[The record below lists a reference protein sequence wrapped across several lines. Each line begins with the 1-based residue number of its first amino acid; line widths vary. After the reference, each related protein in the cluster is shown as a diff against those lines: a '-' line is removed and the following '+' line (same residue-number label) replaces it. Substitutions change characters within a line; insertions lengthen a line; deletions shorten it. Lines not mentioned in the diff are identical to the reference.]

1 MAPQGHVAA
10 MTRRL
15 RITALTSENFAHY
28 GDIIEARDTPTRMI
42 NQGMCG
48 RHHDL
53 AALDFSDGRAGISL
67 FDAKARHLPHLV
79 DMVERHPD
87 GSQAFVPLNGVPF
100 LVVVA
105 DDADG
110 VPVNLKAFITA
121 PGQSINLHRGVWH
134 GVLAPIGAPG
144 KYIVV
149 DRIGEGPNLEEH
161 WFDDPFVVE
170 STT

>member
-1 MAPQGHVAA
+1 
-10 MTRRL
+10 MTRQL
-15 RITALTSENFAHY
+15 RITTLTADAFAAY
-28 GDIIEARDTPTRMI
+28 GDIIEARDAPTKMI

-53 AALDFSDGRAGISL
+53 ASLDFSDGRAGISL

-87 GSQAFVPLNGVPF
+87 GSQAFVPLDGVPF

-105 DDADG
+105 DDAGG
-110 VPVNLKAFITA
+110 VPVDLKAFITA
-121 PGQSINLHRGVWH
+121 PGQSINLYRGVWH
-134 GVLAPIGAPG
+134 GVLAPIGGPG

-161 WFDDPFVVE
+161 WFDDPFVVD
-170 STT
+170 SIG